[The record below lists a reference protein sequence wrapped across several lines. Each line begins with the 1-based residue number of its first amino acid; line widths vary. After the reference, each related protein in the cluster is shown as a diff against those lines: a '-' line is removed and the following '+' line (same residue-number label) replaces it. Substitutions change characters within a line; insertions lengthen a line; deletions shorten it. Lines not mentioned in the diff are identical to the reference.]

1 MRPIEESSDSKK
13 ECDGGDGGD
22 RDGGKG
28 GGGQDGDALND
39 SRPHLSIWVLK
50 EVCINQ
56 FEGLLRSGKIEFIL
70 LGSNQGRPELLDPN
84 HDSPLLIT
92 YPPLILIML
101 SQTKPLIIS
110 DRQMFFWVE
119 ETDVLFVE

>member
-1 MRPIEESSDSKK
+1 MHPIEESSDSEK

-28 GGGQDGDALND
+28 GGGQYGDALND

-50 EVCINQ
+50 EVRINQ

-70 LGSNQGRPELLDPN
+70 LGSSQGRHALLDPN
-84 HDSPLLIT
+84 RDSTDGCSVIAGLTVVNSLTAIRVLADSGGIKKL
-92 YPPLILIML
+92 PPRRIC
-101 SQTKPLIIS
+101 T
-110 DRQMFFWVE
+110 
-119 ETDVLFVE
+119 

>member
-1 MRPIEESSDSKK
+1 MHPIEESSDSEK

-28 GGGQDGDALND
+28 GGGRDGDALND
-39 SRPHLSIWVLK
+39 SRPRLSIWVLK

-70 LGSNQGRPELLDPN
+70 LGSSQGRHALLDLNRDSTDGCSVIAGLTVVN
-84 HDSPLLIT
+84 HISTLDIDHVIT
-92 YPPLILIML
+92 NKTIDNI
-101 SQTKPLIIS
+101 
-110 DRQMFFWVE
+110 R
-119 ETDVLFVE
+119 